1 MENEKI
7 FQKYEYASVKIRL
20 KLVNDEKK
28 KINTGIYCEE
38 PFRDRNY
45 NL

>member
-28 KINTGIYCEE
+28 NKY
-38 PFRDRNY
+38 RN
-45 NL
+45 LL